1 MSEQLGRR
9 QIQESPPLEP
19 VGVQDPGPGARDSG
33 LSSQPPGCGTR
44 DAGLPDALA
53 GLITV
58 IGGGWFLWQA
68 FELREGPGYAAVGPR
83 VFPTIVGLG
92 LLLGGFALLLS
103 ARRAVRS
110 TEPSV
115 DWPTLGG
122 FAALLA
128 VFIAL
133 FQTLGFLI
141 AAPLFLVAGARI
153 LGSHSLGRDVISG
166 VLLGVVTYVVFTRLL
181 GLELPAGPLE
191 EPIRALQLG
200 LSWIV
205 NLA

>member
-1 MSEQLGRR
+1 MSDRVDR
-9 QIQESPPLEP
+9 QAGHQSGADAS
-19 VGVQDPGPGARDSG
+19 VGVHDSAPIAQQPATQDSG
-33 LSSQPPGCGTR
+33 LRTR
-44 DAGLPDALA
+44 DSGLPDALA

-92 LLLGGFALLLS
+92 LMLGGFALLLS

-110 TEPSV
+110 AEPPV
-115 DWPTLGG
+115 DWQTLGG

-128 VFIAL
+128 AFIAL
-133 FQTLGFLI
+133 FQPLGFLI

-153 LGSHSLGRDVISG
+153 LGSQSLVRDVVSG
-166 VLLGVVTYVVFTRLL
+166 VLLGLITYVVFTRLL
-181 GLELPAGPLE
+181 GLELPAGQLE

-200 LSWIV
+200 VIWIV